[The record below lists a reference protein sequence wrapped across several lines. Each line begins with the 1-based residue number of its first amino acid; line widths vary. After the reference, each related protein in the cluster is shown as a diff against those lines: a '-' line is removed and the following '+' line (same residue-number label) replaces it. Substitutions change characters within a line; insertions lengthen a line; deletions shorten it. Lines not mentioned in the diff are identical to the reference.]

1 MVTVGVLPSSPR
13 KTTHEFPHL
22 TAREEALMILVTGG
36 TGGVGSELLRL
47 LSHAGV
53 VTRALARHPQKA
65 QALPGITW
73 IAGDLAKPATLTPAF
88 EGARTLFLLTSYYED
103 MVELQHNAIAAAR
116 AAGVT
121 HVVKVSAFAASDHSQ
136 APIGRWHY
144 QVEKEL
150 QESGLGWTIIRP
162 HHFMQNLL
170 AQAEYISKEGVVYSA
185 SGNGKIP
192 YIDARDIAAVA
203 FVTLTQ
209 PGHVGKK
216 YVLTGSEAI
225 SYRQATEII
234 GAAIGKPLRF
244 VDESPDD
251 ARARRVREGLPPA
264 VVESALAIAA
274 YQRAGGKTVTITSTV
289 ADLTGRPPRT
299 VAEFAREHAV
309 VFRGA
314 H

>member
-1 MVTVGVLPSSPR
+1 
-13 KTTHEFPHL
+13 
-22 TAREEALMILVTGG
+22 MILVTGG
-36 TGGVGSELLRL
+36 TGGIGSELLRL
-47 LSHAGV
+47 LSQAGV
-53 VTRALARHPQKA
+53 GARALTRNPHNTQK
-65 QALPGITW
+65 LSGITW
-73 IAGDLAKPATLTPAF
+73 IPGDLARPETLTTAF
-88 EGARTLFLLTSYYED
+88 DGAKTLFLLTSYYED

-121 HVVKVSAFAASDHSQ
+121 HVVKVSAFSASGHSK

-150 QESGLGWTIIRP
+150 QESGMGWTILRP

-170 AQAEYISKEGVVYSA
+170 AQAEYIRTDGVVYSA
-185 SGNGKIP
+185 SGDGKIP
-192 YIDARDIAAVA
+192 YIDLRDIAAVA

-216 YVLTGSEAI
+216 CVLTGSEAM
-225 SYRQATEII
+225 SYRQAAEII

-244 VDESPDD
+244 VDESPEE

-264 VVESALAIAA
+264 VIESALAIAA

-299 VAEFAREHAV
+299 VAEFAREHAA
-309 VFRGA
+309 VFRGEK
-314 H
+314 

>member
-1 MVTVGVLPSSPR
+1 
-13 KTTHEFPHL
+13 
-22 TAREEALMILVTGG
+22 MILVTGG

-47 LSHAGV
+47 LSKAGIA
-53 VTRALARHPQKA
+53 TRALARHPQRA

-73 IAGDLAKPATLTPAF
+73 IAGDLSKPGTLTSAF

-103 MVELQHNAIAAAR
+103 MVELQHNAISAAR

-121 HVVKVSAFAASDHSQ
+121 YVVKISAFAASDHSR
-136 APIGRWHY
+136 APVGRWHY

-150 QESGLGWTIIRP
+150 QESGLGWTILRP

-170 AQAEYISKEGVVYSA
+170 AQAEYVRTEGVVYSA
-185 SGNGKIP
+185 SGDGKIP
-192 YIDARDIAAVA
+192 YVDGRDVAAVA

-209 PGHVGKK
+209 PGHLGKK
-216 YVLTGSEAI
+216 YVVTGSEAI
-225 SYRQATEII
+225 SYRQAAEII
-234 GAAIGKPLRF
+234 GAAIGKPVRF
-244 VDESPDD
+244 VDESPDE

-289 ADLTGRPPRT
+289 TDLTGRPPRT
-299 VAEFAREHAV
+299 VGEFVREHADL
-309 VFRGA
+309 FRGA
-314 H
+314 R